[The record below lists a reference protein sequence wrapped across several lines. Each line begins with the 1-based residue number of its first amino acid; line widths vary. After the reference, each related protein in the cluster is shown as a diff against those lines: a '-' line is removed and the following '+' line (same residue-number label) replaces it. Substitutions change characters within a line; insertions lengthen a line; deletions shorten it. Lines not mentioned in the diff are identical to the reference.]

1 MRAWTVHLPPGAAQG
16 SVPATQLPA
25 GSARLV
31 PEGFSWLAFL
41 FGPLWL
47 AAQRCWWAAA
57 GAFAVTLL
65 ALVLPEPF
73 HGAAL
78 LGLHLLL
85 GFHGQDLRRWTL
97 ARRGYTLAHVV
108 LARDVEMALAR
119 SLAAQPRLAPLFAG
133 PLAKASG
140 P

>member
-1 MRAWTVHLPPGAAQG
+1 MRAWTVHLPPGAARG
-16 SVPATQLPA
+16 SVPATGA
-25 GSARLV
+25 MTGTARLV
-31 PEGFSWLAFL
+31 PEGFSWLALL

-57 GAFAVTLL
+57 GAFVVMLF

-73 HGAAL
+73 DGAAL

-97 ARRGYTLAHVV
+97 ARNGYTLAHVV
-108 LARDVEMALAR
+108 LARDEEMALAR
-119 SLAAQPRLAPLFAG
+119 TLAAKPQLLPLFAG
-133 PLAKASG
+133 PR